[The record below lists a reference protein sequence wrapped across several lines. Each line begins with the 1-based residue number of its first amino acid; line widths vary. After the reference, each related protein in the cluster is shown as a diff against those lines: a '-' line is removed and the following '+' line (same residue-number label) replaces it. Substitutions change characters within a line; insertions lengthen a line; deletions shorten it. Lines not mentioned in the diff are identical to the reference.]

1 MTIIDFTI
9 NVDNAGNI
17 SSLYDRIQVWRSP
30 DNIASY
36 VDITAD
42 ESTAAS
48 LDGSVASPWAI
59 SGQELEVILDGADP
73 VSVTFTGTNPLT
85 LAQVLDQINAVFP
98 DLASEVPTDTGR
110 VRLTSATTGTQS
122 ILELSGAAAT
132 TLGLSA
138 VRKNGKAAR
147 PLLAASTQL
156 YEFRDYDGA
165 DLYYYKTRYY
175 NSETGAV
182 SVFSEPHQGNPSTD
196 FPSSAFLLCFLYL
209 ADGTGK
215 AIVGRRIIFVPTGQL
230 QVTDNNDNVYGI
242 LTTVDRIEVATND
255 VGYAEV
261 SLAKGQTFKVF
272 IEGSTLQRQFT
283 VPSTGTSLNILT
295 ALTTADD
302 PFTIVTSPP
311 MPIRMS

>member
-9 NVDNAGNI
+9 NVDNAENI
-17 SSLYDRIQVWRSP
+17 SALYDRIQVWRSP
-30 DNIASY
+30 DNLIAY
-36 VDITAD
+36 ADITAD
-42 ESTAAS
+42 DSTAAS
-48 LDGSVASPWAI
+48 LDGSVMGPWAI
-59 SGQELEVILDGADP
+59 SGQELEVILDGADSS
-73 VSVTFTGTNPLT
+73 SVTFTGTNPLT
-85 LAQVLDQINAVFP
+85 LSQVLDQINAVFP
-98 DLASEVPTDTGR
+98 DLASEVPTDTGKI
-110 VRLTSATTGTQS
+110 RLTSANTGTQS
-122 ILELSGAAAT
+122 ILELAGAAAT
-132 TLGLSA
+132 TLGLST

-147 PLLAASTQL
+147 PLLAATTQL
-156 YEFRDYDGA
+156 YEFRDYDGD

-182 SVFSEPHQGNPSTD
+182 SGFSSPHQGNPSTD
-196 FPSSAFLLCFLYL
+196 FPTSAFLLCFLYL

-215 AIVGRRIIFVPTGQL
+215 ALVGRRIIFVPTGQV
-230 QVTDNNDNVYGI
+230 QVTDNANNVYGI
-242 LTTVDRIEVATND
+242 LTTVDRIEVSTND

-283 VPSTGTSLNILT
+283 VPSAGSSLNILT

-302 PFTIVTSPP
+302 PFTIVTAPP